1 MRCKPLSIGIL
12 VLAASGAPC
21 GEPSRAKPFDEYRVV
36 LWTGDSASK
45 DPARLPLFFQRL
57 REMGANAG
65 MVYGGGDPA
74 HLVANGMPYYVE
86 NVVNRGLCL
95 KWSSKVTDWERK
107 HLGKTDRIT
116 LRLDPWRPSLF
127 ALLDEEVPA
136 EGIVEHLL
144 KP

>member
-12 VLAASGAPC
+12 ILAASSALC
-21 GEPSRAKPFDEYRVV
+21 GEPPRAKPFDEYCVV

-45 DPARLPLFFQRL
+45 DPAHAYDL
-57 REMGANAG
+57 RE
-65 MVYGGGDPA
+65 
-74 HLVANGMPYYVE
+74 
-86 NVVNRGLCL
+86 
-95 KWSSKVTDWERK
+95 KK

-127 ALLDEEVPA
+127 ALLDGEVPA

-144 KP
+144 KL